1 MCNEHPA
8 VGKHSVLMPR
18 LSVAG
23 GFNRFHVPPLLKVM
37 TVRML
42 GFFPT
47 FRDFLRCFMLWR
59 RKNNNGQQQ
68 CTSTSNTHQH
78 QIHTNN
84 STHQQQ
90 HTPTTAHTNNSTHQ
104 QQHTPTTAHTNNN
117 THHHQSTRMK
127 NVVTCRPCRLWLCPS
142 Y

>member
-1 MCNEHPA
+1 MCNEQPA

-47 FRDFLRCFMLWR
+47 FRDFLRCFMLRR

-68 CTSTSNTHQH
+68 CTSTS
-78 QIHTNN
+78 

-90 HTPTTAHTNNSTHQ
+90 YTSSSKYTNEKCCYLSAVSPLALPIVLKELPVPTKDSE
-104 QQHTPTTAHTNNN
+104 
-117 THHHQSTRMK
+117 S
-127 NVVTCRPCRLWLCPS
+127 
-142 Y
+142 